1 VSKQGWKTAIAS
13 IYDALRMTGL
23 GSNPVSPKSQPSSCD
38 VLKLI
43 VRGQSNKEIARTL
56 HIAEGTVKIHVAALL
71 RRLGVNRHAAVA
83 IARGELRSLSS
94 LEASQS
100 VVTRFIPTKSQKLK
114 RKGLSYVLVPRF

>member
-71 RRLGVNRHAAVA
+71 RRLGVNRHAAVKT
-83 IARGELRSLSS
+83 SLFVNG
-94 LEASQS
+94 A
-100 VVTRFIPTKSQKLK
+100 T
-114 RKGLSYVLVPRF
+114 